1 MMNPASQYHEKRFTM
16 HFSICRFKFACLFT
30 ALLSAAVL
38 VERPVCGQDPAK
50 QDSEQCFLWKVSSK
64 TTTVYLLGSMHV
76 AKADFF
82 PLPKEVEDAFAK
94 SKILV
99 VELNTEELDQAKLQG
114 LLLKKGIYPP
124 GETLSKKLSKKTM
137 DLLRQYCAKK
147 KLKVETLEPLRPWL
161 VNLTVTVKEIQ
172 DLGLTDAGIDKH
184 FLKKAKAE
192 NKTTR
197 ELETLEGQVELFA
210 GLTPELQE
218 KLLAKTLAES
228 GELKGMLE
236 KMVTAWKAGDPK
248 AMEEIILSAKHHPE
262 TKALMEKVFDE
273 RNVKMVE
280 KIDGYLKG
288 SDSCFVVVGA
298 GHLVGEKGIVKL
310 LQDKKYQVEQVKRAS
325 VKKNAL

>member
-114 LLLKKGIYPP
+114 LLLQKGIYPP
-124 GETLSKKLSKKTM
+124 GEALSKKIVAGRPFANKAQLVSKK
-137 DLLRQYCAKK
+137 
-147 KLKVETLEPLRPWL
+147 
-161 VNLTVTVKEIQ
+161 I
-172 DLGLTDAGIDKH
+172 I
-184 FLKKAKAE
+184 
-192 NKTTR
+192 
-197 ELETLEGQVELFA
+197 
-210 GLTPELQE
+210 
-218 KLLAKTLAES
+218 
-228 GELKGMLE
+228 
-236 KMVTAWKAGDPK
+236 PK
-248 AMEEIILSAKHHPE
+248 ATYDKISDKIIAKQA
-262 TKALMEKVFDE
+262 K
-273 RNVKMVE
+273 
-280 KIDGYLKG
+280 
-288 SDSCFVVVGA
+288 
-298 GHLVGEKGIVKL
+298 
-310 LQDKKYQVEQVKRAS
+310 
-325 VKKNAL
+325 